1 MPRLAASLIGLAAV
15 ASLPAAALAEGPR
28 RFEADY
34 VVSVYG
40 LPVGKARFRSEFEG
54 KRFRIEGTL
63 SSAGLA
69 RLFDKTQGT
78 TTVRGRIG
86 PDGLEPRRYDVD
98 YTSGD
103 DRQRTTIRFADGKV
117 SARNRPKT
125 KKRGSN
131 WVKLTQKHLRAA
143 FDPIS
148 ATLIQADDVADVCD
162 RTINVFDGE
171 MRADIKLT
179 HQSTGEVKGFS
190 GQTVT
195 CRAEF
200 IPVAGYRKGRDQ
212 LEYLRTRSRMTV
224 AFAPLEGTG
233 FYSPVDASI
242 GTEIGTV
249 RIRAQRIVAE

>member
-1 MPRLAASLIGLAAV
+1 MHRLATSLIGLAA
-15 ASLPAAALAEGPR
+15 ALALPGSAWADAPR

-34 VVSVYG
+34 IVSVYG
-40 LPVGKARFRSEFEG
+40 LPVGKATFKSEFEG
-54 KRFRIEGTL
+54 KRFRIKGTL

-69 RLFDKTQGT
+69 RLFDKTEGT
-78 TTVRGRIG
+78 TTVRGRIS
-86 PDGLEPRRYDVD
+86 PEGLEPRRYEVE

-103 DRQRTTIRFADGKV
+103 ERQRTTIRFTDGKV
-117 SARNRPKT
+117 RATNKPET
-125 KKRGSN
+125 KRRGDD

-148 ATLIQADDVADVCD
+148 ATLIQADDVTEVCD
-162 RTINVFDGE
+162 RTISVFDGE

-179 HQSTGEVKGFS
+179 HESIGEIEGFS
-190 GQTVT
+190 GETVT

-200 IPVAGYRKGRDQ
+200 IPVAGYREGRDQ
-212 LEYLRTRSRMTV
+212 LEYLQKESEMTV

-249 RIRAQRIVAE
+249 RIRAERIVAK